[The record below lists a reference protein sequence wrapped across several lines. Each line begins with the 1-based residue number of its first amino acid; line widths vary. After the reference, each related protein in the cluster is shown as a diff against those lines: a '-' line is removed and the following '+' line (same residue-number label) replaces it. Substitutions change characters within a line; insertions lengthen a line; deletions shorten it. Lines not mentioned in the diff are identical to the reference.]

1 MGSGG
6 SWKTALGRGVEVQAR
21 WRGWNKLTMARPLED
36 GAAEAYIDEAAT
48 II

>member
-1 MGSGG
+1 MEGWG
-6 SWKTALGRGVEVQAR
+6 
-21 WRGWNKLTMARPLED
+21 GWNKLTIARPPDD